1 MTLTLITIIILA
13 LVSVVFAVQNSGVI
27 TVSFLVWQVDA
38 SLALILMI
46 TLVVGV
52 LIGYLAGLPSV
63 WKRSSETRQLRRQVQ
78 DLQQSAVVREPTDP
92 EGDRDRDEPDRSV

>member
-1 MTLTLITIIILA
+1 MTFALITIIILA
-13 LVSVVFAVQNSGVI
+13 LVSVVFAVQNSEVI
-27 TVSFLVWQVDA
+27 TVSFLAWQVDA

-63 WKRSSETRQLRRQVQ
+63 WKRSAETRQLRRRVE
-78 DLQQSAVVREPTDP
+78 DLQQAAPVRESPDLAD
-92 EGDRDRDEPDRSV
+92 DRDREEPDRSV